1 MECID
6 NYCNNYYVN
15 GQKNIEKNNS
25 INPDSLKSEKV
36 NDYINI
42 IKIDS
47 SNSDN
52 NLHVSNNCNQI
63 GRSASGVNQDNYLS
77 LCRQSSNYS
86 STIVNDNS
94 KYSSATTVNRNN
106 SINCHNSSYV
116 EEILKDH
123 HEDMIQ
129 TILMMF

>member
-15 GQKNIEKNNS
+15 GQKNIEKEC
-25 INPDSLKSEKV
+25 IMKLK
-36 NDYINI
+36 I
-42 IKIDS
+42 IKMMN
-47 SNSDN
+47 NSDN

-106 SINCHNSSYV
+106 SINCIIQV
-116 EEILKDH
+116 MLKRYLKII
-123 HEDMIQ
+123 MKI
-129 TILMMF
+129 